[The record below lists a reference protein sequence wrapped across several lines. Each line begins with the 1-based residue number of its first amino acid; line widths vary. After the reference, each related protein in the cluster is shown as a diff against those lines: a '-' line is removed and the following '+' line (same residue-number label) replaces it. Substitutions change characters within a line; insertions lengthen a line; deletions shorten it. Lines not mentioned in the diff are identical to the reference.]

1 MTALHG
7 SLRPTRLSRSALVAS
22 TVGVLVLGLAGCGSD
37 SGAQAVDVAAVTAAA
52 PSDASRSCS
61 AYVRQARRGDVVV
74 SHRGVP
80 KRAGAT
86 VPCAA
91 ALSVGS
97 R

>member
-1 MTALHG
+1 MAG
-7 SLRPTRLSRSALVAS
+7 AVA
-22 TVGVLVLGLAGCGSD
+22 LGLAGCGSE
-37 SGAQAVDVAAVTAAA
+37 SAVQTLDVAATTAVAS
-52 PSDASRSCS
+52 SDASRSCS

-74 SHRGVP
+74 GQRGVP

-91 ALSVGS
+91 ALALGS

>member
-1 MTALHG
+1 MTAQHR
-7 SLRPTRLSRSALVAS
+7 STRASRLTRCALVAS
-22 TVGVLVLGLAGCGSD
+22 TAGLLMLGLAGCGSD
-37 SGAQAVDVAAVTAAA
+37 SGAQALDVTSATAVA

-80 KRAGAT
+80 KRARAT

-91 ALSVGS
+91 AISVGS

>member
-22 TVGVLVLGLAGCGSD
+22 TVGVLVLGLAGCGSE
-37 SGAQAVDVAAVTAAA
+37 SGAQALDATGTTV
-52 PSDASRSCS
+52 SSRDASRSCS
-61 AYVRQARRGDVVV
+61 AYVRQARRGDGVAA
-74 SHRGVP
+74 HRGVP

-86 VPCAA
+86 TPCAA
-91 ALSVGS
+91 ALAVGS